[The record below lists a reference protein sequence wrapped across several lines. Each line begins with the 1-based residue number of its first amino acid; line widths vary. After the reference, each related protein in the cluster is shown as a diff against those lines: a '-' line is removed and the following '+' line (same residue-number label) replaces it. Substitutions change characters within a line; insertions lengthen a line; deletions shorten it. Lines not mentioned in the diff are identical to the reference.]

1 MKSRK
6 LNTQEAHYV
15 VAGLIHYAG
24 RALERGYITREQY
37 DELIRSVIERYPQI
51 LN

>member
-1 MKSRK
+1 MSKHI
-6 LNTQEAHYV
+6 LNTQTAHYV

-24 RALERGYITREQY
+24 KALEMGYITREQY
-37 DELIRSVIERYPQI
+37 NDLIRSVVERYPQI